1 MGDAVRRGAATIS
14 LGFGRGRVDFAFDPA
29 RFDILDAGGPEERA
43 LDDAALA
50 ARLDDPIG
58 SPPLA
63 EIVRPGHRVCVVVPD
78 ATRASGSNRVA
89 PLLLAR
95 LNALSVPDSRV
106 EFLVGGGTHRAPTAG
121 EIARIVG
128 DDVAR
133 RVAIHAHDAFDAAAH
148 VALGTTER
156 GTPVEIN
163 RRLVD
168 ADHVV
173 LVGAIGFHYFAG
185 FSGGRKGLLPGCGSD
200 PAIQRNHLLG
210 FDRATLRK
218 ADGVE
223 SGRLDGNPVS
233 EDMEACA
240 ALFGPSY
247 LVNTVVDGAGRVTR
261 AYTGHWR
268 AAHRAG
274 CGEYRAAH
282 SIGAPERRD
291 VVVVSCGGAPR
302 DLNVIQSHKA
312 LEHARVVLND
322 GGDLVLLAEC
332 SEGLGRDDF
341 LEWFVPGGSESTARK
356 LVDNYRI
363 NGQTAWG
370 IRWKSERYRVRLV
383 SGLDPETVRRMGMI
397 PCETLDEAMAAIPGG
412 RGYIVPRGIATLPVL
427 DEARVG

>member
-1 MGDAVRRGAATIS
+1 MVRGAATIS
-14 LGFGRGRVDFAFDPA
+14 LGFGRGQMDFTFDPA
-29 RFDILDAGGPEERA
+29 RFDVLDAGRADGPT
-43 LDDAALA
+43 LDDAAIE
-50 ARLDDPIG
+50 ARFDDPIG

-63 EIVRPGHRVCVVVPD
+63 GIVRPGERVGVVVPD
-78 ATRASGSNRVA
+78 ATRASGSNRVV

-95 LNALSVPDSRV
+95 LNALGVPDARV
-106 EFLVGGGTHRAPTAG
+106 EILVGGGTHRAPTAG
-121 EIARIVG
+121 EIGRIVG

-133 RVAIHAHDAFDAAAH
+133 RVAVHAHDAFDAAAH
-148 VALGTTER
+148 VVLGETPR

-163 RRLVD
+163 RRLVEVD
-168 ADHVV
+168 RVV

-200 PAIQRNHLLG
+200 PAIQKNHLLG

-247 LVNTVVDGAGRVTR
+247 LVNTVLDGAGRITR
-261 AYTGHWR
+261 AYAGHWR
-268 AAHRAG
+268 AAHRLG
-274 CGEYRAAH
+274 CDEYRAAH
-282 SIGAPERRD
+282 SVAAPGRRD

-302 DLNVIQSHKA
+302 DLNLIQSHKA

-322 GGDLVLLAEC
+322 GGDLILLAEC
-332 SEGLGRDDF
+332 SEGLGREDF
-341 LEWFVPGGSESTARK
+341 LDWFVPGGSRATALK

-370 IRWKSERYRVRLV
+370 IRWKSERFRVRLV
-383 SGLDPETVRRMGMI
+383 SRLDPEVVRRMGMI
-397 PCETLDEAMAAIPGG
+397 PFATLEEAASGISAG
-412 RGYIVPRGIATLPVL
+412 RGYILPRGISTLPALV
-427 DEARVG
+427 EASAG